1 MLVIFGKIRYI
12 KNIVYLEK
20 GSFNMKK
27 KFKIIF
33 IVLSTLLIFSVS
45 VCCGIYKYNQ
55 KKVRKKQKIEFLAN
69 LEKKK
74 REGLVRMGERKII
87 TNDNEFL
94 HKKSKTVDMFDEKLS
109 VLIDDMIE
117 TLHKKEDA
125 VGLAAVQIGILKR
138 VIVIDVG
145 QGVLEI
151 VNPSIVEEKGEQIE
165 YEGCLSYPEVYKKV
179 KRPAYVKVKAYD
191 RNGKE
196 YTIEG
201 EGLLARAL
209 CHEIDHLNGI
219 VFLDRAIA
227 D

>member
-1 MLVIFGKIRYI
+1 
-12 KNIVYLEK
+12 
-20 GSFNMKK
+20 MKK
-27 KFKIIF
+27 KYKIVF
-33 IVLSTLLIFSVS
+33 IVLSILLIISVFI
-45 VCCGIYKYNQ
+45 CYRICKYNE
-55 KKVRKKQKIEFLAN
+55 KEVRNKQRKEFLVN

-74 REGLVRMGERKII
+74 REGLVRMGERIII
-87 TNDNEFL
+87 TNDDEFL
-94 HKKSKTVDMFDEKLS
+94 HKKSKAVENFDEKLS

-125 VGLAAVQIGILKR
+125 VGLAAVQIGILKN

-151 VNPSIVEEKGEQIE
+151 VNPSIVEKKGEQIE
-165 YEGCLSYPEVYKKV
+165 YEGCLSYPEIYKKV

-219 VFLDRAIA
+219 VFLDRAIS

>member
-1 MLVIFGKIRYI
+1 M
-12 KNIVYLEK
+12 NSE
-20 GSFNMKK
+20 
-27 KFKIIF
+27 
-33 IVLSTLLIFSVS
+33 
-45 VCCGIYKYNQ
+45 Q
-55 KKVRKKQKIEFLAN
+55 RK
-69 LEKKK
+69 
-74 REGLVRMGERKII
+74 GLVRMGERKII

-94 HKKSKTVDMFDEKLS
+94 HKKSKTVEKFDEKLS

-117 TLHKKEDA
+117 TLHKKEGA

-165 YEGCLSYPEVYKKV
+165 YEGCLSYPEMYKKV

-196 YTIEG
+196 YIIEG

>member
-1 MLVIFGKIRYI
+1 
-12 KNIVYLEK
+12 
-20 GSFNMKK
+20 MKK

-33 IVLSTLLIFSVS
+33 IILSILLIFSVL
-45 VCCGIYKYNQ
+45 VCYGLYKHNE
-55 KKVRKKQKIEFLAN
+55 KEARNKQRREFLAD

-94 HKKSKTVDMFDEKLS
+94 HKKSRKVEEFDEKLS

-125 VGLAAVQIGILKR
+125 VGLAAVQIGILKD

-145 QGVLEI
+145 EGVLEI
-151 VNPSIVEEKGEQIE
+151 VNPSIVEKKGEQIE
-165 YEGCLSYPEVYKKV
+165 YEGCLSYPEIYKKV

-191 RNGKE
+191 RHGKE

-219 VFLDRAIA
+219 VFLDRAI

>member
-1 MLVIFGKIRYI
+1 
-12 KNIVYLEK
+12 
-20 GSFNMKK
+20 
-27 KFKIIF
+27 
-33 IVLSTLLIFSVS
+33 
-45 VCCGIYKYNQ
+45 
-55 KKVRKKQKIEFLAN
+55 
-69 LEKKK
+69 
-74 REGLVRMGERKII
+74 MGERRII
-87 TNDNEFL
+87 TNDDEFL
-94 HKKSKTVDMFDEKLS
+94 HKKSKAVEKFDEKLS

-125 VGLAAVQIGILKR
+125 VGLAAVQIGILKD

-151 VNPSIVEEKGEQIE
+151 VNPSIVEKKGEQIE
-165 YEGCLSYPEVYKKV
+165 YEGCLSYPEIYKKV

-219 VFLDRAIA
+219 VFLDRAIS